1 MDRYYKK
8 NREGR
13 RSAGLGLNR
22 RFGLTH
28 GKFRKEK
35 KSGQGRRNATCYHCT
50 KKGRMKRECRQEK
63 EDEKMFKTEQGCRGL
78 YLLGTRNKNEPLI
91 KLKAGR
97 QREEVE
103 LKSLC

>member
-1 MDRYYKK
+1 
-8 NREGR
+8 
-13 RSAGLGLNR
+13 
-22 RFGLTH
+22 
-28 GKFRKEK
+28 
-35 KSGQGRRNATCYHCT
+35 
-50 KKGRMKRECRQEK
+50 MKRECRQEK

-78 YLLGTRNKNEPLI
+78 YLLGIQNKNEPLI